1 MPSTCTASNA
11 TGRPKPMR
19 GEDRQLVRGIDAV
32 DVERRIGF
40 GVAQLLR
47 IGEHFGELAAALA
60 HLRQDVVAG
69 AVEDAGDAA
78 DAVRG
83 QPLAQRL
90 DHRNAAGH
98 RRLERQR
105 HAALLGRGG
114 KCRAMHRQHRLVGG
128 DHRLAGRQRRLHQC
142 SRRPIGSADQ
152 LHHHVRPPDR
162 RPAPPGPRTSAGP
175 TATPAVARA
184 ITGGHGGHR
193 DRPAGA
199 RGNDVG
205 IIAQQLQDAAA
216 DGAQAGNGNRE
227 GVGHGHEAR
236 CCEAGSA
243 GIGLKS

>member
-1 MPSTCTASNA
+1 MPAIRLSRDAEQLDAVAEFAGERDVERGDQTDALDMHRVERD
-11 TGRPKPMR
+11 RPAER
-19 GEDRQLVRGIDAV
+19 QCGQDRQLVRGIDAV

-47 IGEHFGELAAALA
+47 IGEHLGELAAALA

-114 KCRAMHRQHRLVGG
+114 ERGAMHREHRLVGG
-128 DHRLAGRQRRLHQC
+128 DHRLAGGQRRLHQGT
-142 SRRPIGSADQ
+142 RRPI
-152 LHHHVRPPDR
+152 
-162 RPAPPGPRTSAGP
+162 
-175 TATPAVARA
+175 
-184 ITGGHGGHR
+184 
-193 DRPAGA
+193 
-199 RGNDVG
+199 
-205 IIAQQLQDAAA
+205 
-216 DGAQAGNGNRE
+216 
-227 GVGHGHEAR
+227 
-236 CCEAGSA
+236 
-243 GIGLKS
+243 